1 VLRRFL
7 ASKST
12 RAVTSVQTP
21 FGPFRAYED
30 DLITG
35 QLREFGA
42 HTRPE
47 IAFLLGA
54 VEAGDTVFDIGA
66 HIGTFTV
73 PLARRAGST
82 GTVVAVEP
90 DRQSFG
96 LLVENARA
104 NCVPATVVPM
114 NAVVAPA
121 GGGGYRP
128 VFERRNSGATRYA
141 PRRIRLRSLASSAL
155 SIDAIAEATGVPDV
169 IKIDVEGLELAILQ
183 DSAVVRECRPILYAE
198 VSEPQLRRYG
208 HDIADFARFLQALD
222 YRLFRNIGE
231 RNAPH
236 DNFTQVELARLVEGG
251 SFFDVLA
258 LPEASSRLSRV
269 RARSN
274 VRT

>member
-1 VLRRFL
+1 
-7 ASKST
+7 
-12 RAVTSVQTP
+12 VTSVQTR
-21 FGPFRAYED
+21 FGPFLAYED

-73 PLARRAGST
+73 PLGRRAGRG

-90 DRQSFG
+90 DPQSFR
-96 LLVENARA
+96 LLVQNAQA
-104 NCVPATVVPM
+104 NCVWETTVAL
-114 NAVVAPA
+114 NCVVAPTGNA
-121 GGGGYRP
+121 SYRP

-141 PRRIRLRSLASSAL
+141 PGRNRWRRSASSTV
-155 SIDAIAEATGVPDV
+155 SIDSITESTSTPDV

-198 VSEPQLRRYG
+198 VCEPQLGRYG
-208 HDIADFARFLQALD
+208 HAIEDFGRFLQALD
-222 YRLFRNIGE
+222 YRLFRNVGE

-236 DNFTQVELARLVEGG
+236 DNFTQVELAGLVEGG

-258 LPEASSRLSRV
+258 LPEGSPRLSSV
-269 RARSN
+269 RARSD
-274 VRT
+274 VRS